1 VNIECRV
8 VSLDICRR
16 ILEVDARSHA
26 HEHLATQLQSKLLAL
41 YEGRFSFEKPNV
53 DSDFRTLFVGGPGKC
68 SDVIREVLNENRV
81 QFKPKG
87 DFIAVEY
94 VVDPGYVSV
103 RKKPNGASTVLYSAE
118 RELLGLDT
126 TKARSAEAGVSA
138 PTAPAC
144 VNLIRT
150 KDGGRR
156 MVSSQR
162 QVLTGSS
169 SSDDGANNW
178 TTMFESP
185 TLVPA
190 PAPVPKAKKPT
201 PVQSRPTQPQVQV
214 QVQAQAQA
222 QAQGSCRNGADEQ
235 PCSDIALYDIFPFE
249 QPAAVSPFALH
260 FPPTSAYSVSFICL
274 TGE

>member
-1 VNIECRV
+1 MNVECRI

-16 ILEVDARSHA
+16 ILEVDPRSHA
-26 HEHLATQLQSKLLAL
+26 HEHLAAQLQSKLLAL
-41 YEGRFSFEKPNV
+41 YEGRFSFEKPSL
-53 DSDFRTLFVGGPGKC
+53 DSDFRSLFLGGPGKC
-68 SDVIREVLNENRV
+68 SDVIRELLNENRV

-87 DFIAVEY
+87 DFIAVDY
-94 VVDPGYVSV
+94 AVDPGYVSV
-103 RKKPNGASTVLYSAE
+103 RRKPNGSSTVLYSAE
-118 RELLGLDT
+118 RELLGLDS
-126 TKARSAEAGVSA
+126 TKARAADDGVSAA

-156 MVSSQR
+156 MISSQR

-178 TTMFESP
+178 ATMFESP
-185 TLVPA
+185 TLAPA

-222 QAQGSCRNGADEQ
+222 QAPCRNVADEP

-249 QPAAVSPFALH
+249 QPAAVSPFAMH
-260 FPPTSAYSVSFICL
+260 FPPTSAYSLSFMV
-274 TGE
+274 